1 MLTDLDR
8 AGLEAYRSAYET
20 PADFDA
26 FWRSTL
32 AETRAHDLDL
42 EMTPVDTDLVTV
54 RVYDVRFAGFGGHPV
69 RAWLRMPRAD
79 GPFPAVV
86 QFHGYASGRGA
97 PIEDLL
103 WSSAGYAHLL
113 VDVRGQGGDHAG
125 GGATADPVGSG
136 PSHPGFLTRGI
147 EDPETY
153 FYRRVFADA
162 VRAVD
167 AVRTLSCVDSSRVG
181 VVGAS
186 QGGGIAL
193 AIAGLADVTAL
204 HVQAPFLCD
213 IRRATLITG
222 TGPYIEISEYL
233 AARRTSVRRVFDTL
247 AYFDGVGFAR
257 RATAPA
263 WFSTGL
269 MDDMCPPSTA
279 FGAYHAYA
287 GPKHL
292 QVWDYNG
299 HEAGGPEDL
308 AIALAEFRTLL
319 MPYRNEEQQ

>member
-1 MLTDLDR
+1 MLTDLDP
-8 AGLEAYRSAYET
+8 AGLAAYRSDHET
-20 PADFDA
+20 PPDFDA
-26 FWRSTL
+26 FWQSTVD
-32 AETRAHDLDL
+32 ATRAHDLDL
-42 EMTPVDTDLVTV
+42 RVTPVATDLVTL
-54 RVYDVRFAGFGGHPV
+54 DVFDVTFAGFGGHPIH
-69 RAWLRMPRAD
+69 AWLRLPRAVD
-79 GPFPAVV
+79 GPLPAVV
-86 QFHGYASGRGA
+86 QFHGYANGRGA
-97 PIEDLL
+97 PIEELL
-103 WSSAGYAHLL
+103 WASAGYAHLL
-113 VDVRGQGGDHAG
+113 VDVRGQGGQYAG
-125 GGATADPVGSG
+125 GGATPDPVGSG

-147 EDPETY
+147 EDPENY

-167 AVRTLSCVDSSRVG
+167 AVRALSMVDPQRVG

-193 AIAGLADVTAL
+193 AIAGLTDVAGL

-213 IRRATLITG
+213 IRRATMITG
-222 TGPYIEISEYL
+222 TGPYLEISEYL

-263 WFSTGL
+263 WFSAGL
-269 MDDMCPPSTA
+269 MDDLCPPSTA

-287 GPKHL
+287 GPKHI

-308 AIALAEFRTLL
+308 AIALTEFRALL
-319 MPYRNEEQQ
+319 KPEE